1 MNKDQEKRLIE
12 QKETITKPK
21 EVKEKTLDKFETDKL
36 KGYRKSEEEKEI
48 TKNKTYEY
56 INEYNKKNYCK
67 MTMAITPM
75 HKAMVETQAQMSSMS
90 VSGYLKHLV
99 EEDKKNFDKD
109 EYKKLYNEIYENI
122 INQKNIK
129 TAKKKKKEAID
140 KIIADNLKNWKID
153 RIPKTSL
160 AILRISCAQL
170 IYMSDDIPQKV
181 VINEAVELAKKYGAD
196 DDYSFVNGILRSI
209 SDSLNRE

>member
-1 MNKDQEKRLIE
+1 MSR
-12 QKETITKPK
+12 KESRETAFQILFARELNSDDMTFTAYELADEINLADDDFVDTIVTNT
-21 EVKEKTLDKFETDKL
+21 VDHL
-36 KGYRKSEEEKEI
+36 EE
-48 TKNKTYEY
+48 
-56 INEYNKKNYCK
+56 
-67 MTMAITPM
+67 
-75 HKAMVETQAQMSSMS
+75 
-90 VSGYLKHLV
+90 
-99 EEDKKNFDKD
+99 
-109 EYKKLYNEIYENI
+109 
-122 INQKNIK
+122 
-129 TAKKKKKEAID
+129 ID

-170 IYMSDDIPQKV
+170 LYMSDDIPQKV

>member
-1 MNKDQEKRLIE
+1 MSR
-12 QKETITKPK
+12 KESRETAFQILFARELNSDDMTFTAYELADEINLADDDFVDTIVTNT
-21 EVKEKTLDKFETDKL
+21 VDHL
-36 KGYRKSEEEKEI
+36 EE
-48 TKNKTYEY
+48 
-56 INEYNKKNYCK
+56 
-67 MTMAITPM
+67 
-75 HKAMVETQAQMSSMS
+75 
-90 VSGYLKHLV
+90 
-99 EEDKKNFDKD
+99 
-109 EYKKLYNEIYENI
+109 
-122 INQKNIK
+122 
-129 TAKKKKKEAID
+129 ID

-170 IYMSDDIPQKV
+170 LYMCDDIPQKV

>member
-1 MNKDQEKRLIE
+1 MSR
-12 QKETITKPK
+12 KESRETAFQILFARELNSDDMTFTAYELADEINLADDDFVDTIVTNT
-21 EVKEKTLDKFETDKL
+21 VDHLDE
-36 KGYRKSEEEKEI
+36 
-48 TKNKTYEY
+48 
-56 INEYNKKNYCK
+56 
-67 MTMAITPM
+67 
-75 HKAMVETQAQMSSMS
+75 
-90 VSGYLKHLV
+90 
-99 EEDKKNFDKD
+99 
-109 EYKKLYNEIYENI
+109 
-122 INQKNIK
+122 
-129 TAKKKKKEAID
+129 ID

-170 IYMSDDIPQKV
+170 LYMSDDIPQKV

>member
-1 MNKDQEKRLIE
+1 MSR
-12 QKETITKPK
+12 KESRETAFQILFARELNSDDMTFTVYELADEINLADDDFVDTIVTNT
-21 EVKEKTLDKFETDKL
+21 VDHLDE
-36 KGYRKSEEEKEI
+36 
-48 TKNKTYEY
+48 
-56 INEYNKKNYCK
+56 
-67 MTMAITPM
+67 
-75 HKAMVETQAQMSSMS
+75 
-90 VSGYLKHLV
+90 
-99 EEDKKNFDKD
+99 
-109 EYKKLYNEIYENI
+109 
-122 INQKNIK
+122 
-129 TAKKKKKEAID
+129 ID

-170 IYMSDDIPQKV
+170 LYMSDDIPQKV

>member
-1 MNKDQEKRLIE
+1 MSR
-12 QKETITKPK
+12 KESRETAFQILFARELNSDDMTFTAYELADEINLADDDFVDTIVTNT
-21 EVKEKTLDKFETDKL
+21 VDHL
-36 KGYRKSEEEKEI
+36 EE
-48 TKNKTYEY
+48 
-56 INEYNKKNYCK
+56 
-67 MTMAITPM
+67 
-75 HKAMVETQAQMSSMS
+75 
-90 VSGYLKHLV
+90 
-99 EEDKKNFDKD
+99 
-109 EYKKLYNEIYENI
+109 
-122 INQKNIK
+122 
-129 TAKKKKKEAID
+129 ID

>member
-1 MNKDQEKRLIE
+1 MSR
-12 QKETITKPK
+12 KESR
-21 EVKEKTLDKFETDKL
+21 ETAFQILFARELNSDDMTFTAYEL
-36 KGYRKSEEEKEI
+36 ADEINLADDDFVDAIVTNTVDHLEE
-48 TKNKTYEY
+48 
-56 INEYNKKNYCK
+56 
-67 MTMAITPM
+67 
-75 HKAMVETQAQMSSMS
+75 
-90 VSGYLKHLV
+90 
-99 EEDKKNFDKD
+99 
-109 EYKKLYNEIYENI
+109 
-122 INQKNIK
+122 
-129 TAKKKKKEAID
+129 ID

-170 IYMSDDIPQKV
+170 LYMSDDIPQKV

>member
-1 MNKDQEKRLIE
+1 MSR
-12 QKETITKPK
+12 KESRETAFQILFARELNSDDMTFTAYELADEINLADDDFVDTIVTKT
-21 EVKEKTLDKFETDKL
+21 VDHL
-36 KGYRKSEEEKEI
+36 EE
-48 TKNKTYEY
+48 
-56 INEYNKKNYCK
+56 
-67 MTMAITPM
+67 
-75 HKAMVETQAQMSSMS
+75 
-90 VSGYLKHLV
+90 
-99 EEDKKNFDKD
+99 
-109 EYKKLYNEIYENI
+109 
-122 INQKNIK
+122 
-129 TAKKKKKEAID
+129 ID

-170 IYMSDDIPQKV
+170 LYMSDDIPQKV